1 MRQGCGFDSQGKEEL
16 IKVFCNS
23 RINKLNFRIYMLID
37 LASVQCFHVISL
49 QIKNHKTSKLQ
60 T

>member
-37 LASVQCFHVISL
+37 LASV
-49 QIKNHKTSKLQ
+49 
-60 T
+60 